1 MMPTWIHAA
10 YLIAAILFIIGLKR
24 LSAPSTARN
33 GNLVAAAGV
42 AVAVLAT
49 LFDHHVDPDRRLLI
63 VAAMAVGMVVGG
75 IAARRAE
82 AAIVPQITVLFI
94 GAGGGSAAAVSTLE
108 LLRLFRTE
116 PLIPPVQGVSISLGA
131 LLGAISFSGSI
142 VAWGKLRGFIG
153 ERASAGS
160 RPKTVH
166 VIPVIGI
173 LALAVLVIANRAGF
187 GAFVLFLLA
196 CLLLGALTV
205 LPVGIGDMPVV
216 IPLLSSFT
224 GFATAMTGFA
234 LHHVALIIGGA
245 LVGAAGMATVRP
257 RRPPP

>member
-24 LSAPSTARN
+24 LSAPATARN

-116 PLIPPVQGVSISLGA
+116 PLIPPVQGVSTALGA
-131 LLGAISFSGSI
+131 LIGAISFSGSI

-153 ERASAGS
+153 ERASARS
-160 RPKTVH
+160 RPKTVS
-166 VIPVIGI
+166 VILAIGI

-196 CLLLGALTV
+196 CLLLGVRTV

-216 IPLLSSFT
+216 IPLLNSFT

-234 LHHVALIIGGA
+234 LHNVALIIGGA
-245 LVGAAGMATVRP
+245 LVGAAGVALSQEAAAR
-257 RRPPP
+257 